1 MFCPK
6 CATQNLDGAKFCRSC
21 GANVSLVPQ
30 ALSGQLPQAAPDD
43 IDLDSRE
50 GRRRIEQLK
59 AELAIEE
66 EKVAEQRHG
75 RRGLSLDHAFKNVFM
90 GIAFL
95 LVAIALAFSRMG
107 GGWWFW
113 MLIPA
118 FSMMGTGVA
127 QYIRLK
133 EREKRAFPTG
143 NFSQPSLPTSAR
155 VDAFPA
161 RNTGELVAPPPS
173 VTEGTTRHLGAEAP
187 TRHFGP
193 GDEAK

>member
-1 MFCPK
+1 MEVLMFCPK
-6 CATQNLDGAKFCRSC
+6 CATQNLEGAKFCRSC
-21 GANVSLVPQ
+21 GVNVSLVPQ
-30 ALSGQLPQAAPDD
+30 ALSGQLPQAPPDD

-50 GRRRIEQLK
+50 GRR
-59 AELAIEE
+59 
-66 EKVAEQRHG
+66 HG
-75 RRGLSLDHAFKNVFM
+75 RRGLTLDHAFKNVFM

-133 EREKRAFPTG
+133 EREKRAFATG
-143 NFSQPSLPTSAR
+143 NFNQPPSLQ
-155 VDAFPA
+155 
-161 RNTGELVAPPPS
+161 PPKI
-173 VTEGTTRHLGAEAP
+173 GRA
-187 TRHFGP
+187 
-193 GDEAK
+193 

>member
-6 CATQNLDGAKFCRSC
+6 CASQNLDGAKFCRSC

-30 ALSGQLPQAAPDD
+30 ALSGQLPQAEPED
-43 IDLDSRE
+43 IALCGRE
-50 GRRRIEQLK
+50 ARRRGRRT
-59 AELAIEE
+59 
-66 EKVAEQRHG
+66 
-75 RRGLSLDHAFKNVFM
+75 LSLDHAVKNVFM
-90 GIAFL
+90 GVAFMV
-95 LVAIALAFSRMG
+95 VAIALAFSRMG

-133 EREKRAFPTG
+133 EREKRAFQPGSLYQPALQPPTPVG
-143 NFSQPSLPTSAR
+143 
-155 VDAFPA
+155 AFPV

-173 VTEGTTRHLGAEAP
+173 VVEGTTRHLGAEAP
-187 TRHFGP
+187 TRHFGS
-193 GDEAK
+193 GDATK

>member
-6 CATQNLDGAKFCRSC
+6 CAAQNLEGAKFCRSC
-21 GANVSLVPQ
+21 GTNVSLVPQ
-30 ALSGQLPQAAPDD
+30 ALSGQLAEPQRED
-43 IDLDSRE
+43 IDLNSRE
-50 GRRRIEQLK
+50 GRRY
-59 AELAIEE
+59 
-66 EKVAEQRHG
+66 G

-90 GIAFL
+90 GVAFMV
-95 LVAIALAFSRMG
+95 VAIALAFSRMG

-133 EREKRAFPTG
+133 EREKRAFQPG
-143 NFSQPSLPTSAR
+143 NFNQPSLQVPPQVS
-155 VDAFPA
+155 AFPV

-187 TRHFGP
+187 TRNFGA
-193 GDEAK
+193 GDATK